1 MNKLFWMHADCLCA
15 PPSNDAVFVFDDE
28 QLKAAGWGLKRLM
41 FVYECLLELPVEIR
55 RGPTVQT
62 LLETG
67 AELVTVDSPDP
78 WIREQIRQLQ
88 LQTTVQVLPPPVFV
102 DLKEPVDLKRFARY
116 WKRAEPKLLA

>member
-1 MNKLFWMHADCLCA
+1 MSKLFWMHTDCLCD
-15 PPSNDAVFVFDDE
+15 PLHDAVFIFDDE

-62 LLETG
+62 LLDTG

-88 LQTTVQVLPPPVFV
+88 QRTTVEVLPPPAFV
-102 DLKEPVDLKRFARY
+102 NLKEPVDLKRFARY
-116 WKRAEPKLLA
+116 WKRAEPQLLA